1 MVLTL
6 FYCETYLNMF
16 METKHINISKFIYMI
31 VVLRTTEVTKNM
43 SKELKCPYR
52 IPENQC
58 CQEPTCPIWVA
69 RHKRNK

>member
-1 MVLTL
+1 
-6 FYCETYLNMF
+6 
-16 METKHINISKFIYMI
+16 MI

-58 CQEPTCPIWVA
+58 CQEPTCPIWVT
-69 RHKRNK
+69 RQKRNNQ